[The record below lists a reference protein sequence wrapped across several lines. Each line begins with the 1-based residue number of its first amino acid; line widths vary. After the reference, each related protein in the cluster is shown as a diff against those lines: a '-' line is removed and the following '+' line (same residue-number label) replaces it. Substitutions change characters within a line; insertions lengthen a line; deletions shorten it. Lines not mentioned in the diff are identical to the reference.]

1 MKDGMSSIDLK
12 WTDEKLKGITLKY
25 TKLST
30 FTKENPQAYNM
41 LKRKGKEKFDEFTSH
56 MQKLRPPFTD
66 DELRKIALKYNN
78 YTELK
83 SMERNIESAIV
94 KGIDPVAVKC
104 AYSPQSTMC
113 TVYAAKA
120 K

>member
-1 MKDGMSSIDLK
+1 MKTELGFI
-12 WTDEKLKGITLKY
+12 IAVTLGV
-25 TKLST
+25 LALIISL
-30 FTKENPQAYNM
+30 AYN
-41 LKRKGKEKFDEFTSH
+41 
-56 MQKLRPPFTD
+56 Q
-66 DELRKIALKYNN
+66 

-104 AYSPQSTMC
+104 AYSPQNTMC

>member
-1 MKDGMSSIDLK
+1 MKTELGFIIAVTL
-12 WTDEKLKGITLKY
+12 GIL
-25 TKLST
+25 
-30 FTKENPQAYNM
+30 
-41 LKRKGKEKFDEFTSH
+41 
-56 MQKLRPPFTD
+56 
-66 DELRKIALKYNN
+66 ALIFLMAHNQ

-104 AYSPQSTMC
+104 AYSPQNTMC

>member
-1 MKDGMSSIDLK
+1 MKTELGFI
-12 WTDEKLKGITLKY
+12 IAVTLAVLALIGA
-25 TKLST
+25 LS
-30 FTKENPQAYNM
+30 
-41 LKRKGKEKFDEFTSH
+41 
-56 MQKLRPPFTD
+56 
-66 DELRKIALKYNN
+66 YNN

-113 TVYAAKA
+113 TVYAVKA

>member
-1 MKDGMSSIDLK
+1 MKTEISFVIAVTLA
-12 WTDEKLKGITLKY
+12 GITLIC
-25 TKLST
+25 SMAH
-30 FTKENPQAYNM
+30 NQ
-41 LKRKGKEKFDEFTSH
+41 
-56 MQKLRPPFTD
+56 
-66 DELRKIALKYNN
+66 

>member
-1 MKDGMSSIDLK
+1 MKTELGFI
-12 WTDEKLKGITLKY
+12 IAVTLAVLALIGS
-25 TKLST
+25 LS
-30 FTKENPQAYNM
+30 
-41 LKRKGKEKFDEFTSH
+41 
-56 MQKLRPPFTD
+56 
-66 DELRKIALKYNN
+66 YNN

-104 AYSPQSTMC
+104 AYSPQNTMC

>member
-1 MKDGMSSIDLK
+1 MKIELGFVIAV
-12 WTDEKLKGITLKY
+12 TL
-25 TKLST
+25 
-30 FTKENPQAYNM
+30 AV
-41 LKRKGKEKFDEFTSH
+41 
-56 MQKLRPPFTD
+56 
-66 DELRKIALKYNN
+66 IALILSMAHNQ

-104 AYSPQSTMC
+104 AYSPQNTMC

>member
-1 MKDGMSSIDLK
+1 MKTELGFIIAVTL
-12 WTDEKLKGITLKY
+12 GVITLIC
-25 TKLST
+25 SMAH
-30 FTKENPQAYNM
+30 NQ
-41 LKRKGKEKFDEFTSH
+41 
-56 MQKLRPPFTD
+56 
-66 DELRKIALKYNN
+66 

-113 TVYAAKA
+113 TVYAVKA

>member
-1 MKDGMSSIDLK
+1 MKTELGFIIAVTLVV
-12 WTDEKLKGITLKY
+12 ITLIC
-25 TKLST
+25 SMAH
-30 FTKENPQAYNM
+30 NQ
-41 LKRKGKEKFDEFTSH
+41 
-56 MQKLRPPFTD
+56 
-66 DELRKIALKYNN
+66 

>member
-1 MKDGMSSIDLK
+1 MKTEISFVIAVAVGV
-12 WTDEKLKGITLKY
+12 ITLI
-25 TKLST
+25 LSMAH
-30 FTKENPQAYNM
+30 NQ
-41 LKRKGKEKFDEFTSH
+41 
-56 MQKLRPPFTD
+56 
-66 DELRKIALKYNN
+66 

-104 AYSPQSTMC
+104 AYSPESTMC